1 MSKSIIIA
9 AMLAAGIA
17 TPALAQDR
25 WDWSGGRPGDRPY
38 RLIGAGVQGL
48 IPELRDTP
56 RGRAFVMRNFDRNR
70 DGRISPAEAADANG
84 AFLRIAGPRRDRF
97 DWDARDR
104 TVVVETREVLAPA
117 GIAARCMTT
126 ASARR
131 RAARR

>member
-56 RGRAFVMRNFDRNR
+56 RSRAFVMRNFDRNR

-84 AFLRIAGPRRDRF
+84 DRKS
-97 DWDARDR
+97 
-104 TVVVETREVLAPA
+104 VV
-117 GIAARCMTT
+117 
-126 ASARR
+126 
-131 RAARR
+131 